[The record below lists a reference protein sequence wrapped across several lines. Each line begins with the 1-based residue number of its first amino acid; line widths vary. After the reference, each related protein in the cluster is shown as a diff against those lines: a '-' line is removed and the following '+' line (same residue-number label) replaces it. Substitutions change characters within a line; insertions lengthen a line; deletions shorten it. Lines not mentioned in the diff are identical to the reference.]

1 MWDLQIELIISQ
13 ACVAIVPS
21 LNNNIYLKLSNHV
34 TTNMYALLYIINP
47 LYNHTHFNHILV
59 CVIQFL
65 VTIYFSK
72 KHHFLE
78 SLSHSL

>member
-34 TTNMYALLYIINP
+34 TTNMYALLYNNKPP
-47 LYNHTHFNHILV
+47 L
-59 CVIQFL
+59 
-65 VTIYFSK
+65 
-72 KHHFLE
+72 
-78 SLSHSL
+78 